1 MGPLPLVGFSS
12 HMVAQGGWGVGGL
25 VTNPL
30 NGGSFY
36 KTGWHYCWWKKSCT
50 TCDTWNYVN
59 NGINYF
65 STGAG
70 FLPSTVG
77 MLLKCLFF
85 LQQFWTSSLKSQCF
99 SMVLLVSDQTHSHR
113 GDRSRATWGIV
124 WFRIS
129 QSHHSP
135 MISWECFG
143 WVRWNTFPV
152 VHHWW
157 WFIYVGFF
165 LFVAM

>member
-1 MGPLPLVGFSS
+1 MGPLGLVGFSS

-25 VTNPL
+25 VTHPL

-85 LQQFWTSSLKSQCF
+85 YNNFEHLAWNPSVFPWFCWLVIKPIVIEVIVVELHGGLFGSGFHNPIIHQWFHENV
-99 SMVLLVSDQTHSHR
+99 MVGLDETH
-113 GDRSRATWGIV
+113 
-124 WFRIS
+124 F
-129 QSHHSP
+129 QSYIIDDDLY
-135 MISWECFG
+135 ML
-143 WVRWNTFPV
+143 
-152 VHHWW
+152 
-157 WFIYVGFF
+157 GFF
-165 LFVAM
+165 SL